1 MFDFDFFVHFF
12 YEEGKGFFV
21 YVFREGVSQG
31 NGFLEFEGRVDDVD
45 SHFSGFEVEGVFE
58 FGVGDV

>member
-12 YEEGKGFFV
+12 YQEGKGFFV
-21 YVFREGVSQG
+21 NIFGEGVSEG
-31 NGFLEFEGRVDDVD
+31 DGFLEFKWGVDDIE

-58 FGVGDV
+58 FSVGYV